1 MKKKIHH
8 HFAYYIVL
16 SAILF
21 LGFFAIQKTND
32 LKTRILILSIIT
44 FFYVLFGIIH
54 HLLNHKFNVKI
65 MIEYVLIGC
74 LGISIVFFI
83 LKGGLGI

>member
-1 MKKKIHH
+1 MRKKIHN

-21 LGFFAIQKTND
+21 LGFFAIQKTSNLED
-32 LKTRILILSIIT
+32 RMLFISIIT
-44 FFYVLFGIIH
+44 FCYVLFGIIH
-54 HLLNHKFNVKI
+54 HLLNHKFNAKI
-65 MIEYVLIGC
+65 MLEYVLIGC
-74 LGISIVFFI
+74 LGISLIFFI